1 MKTRDVLAIACLAIA
16 IGLILPSE
24 VLASKTDVYGAKE
37 IIKIGENLKN
47 FMFDIAVPYTA
58 GIFGGYHTIKS
69 FMSNHYQSMGVF
81 ALLTATSFIVPPFLN
96 GAFGSSMLL
105 P

>member
-1 MKTRDVLAIACLAIA
+1 MKKKEILAVACLGIA
-16 IGLILPSE
+16 LGMLLPAE
-24 VLASKTDVYGAKE
+24 VFATKTSVYGAKE
-37 IIKIGENLKN
+37 ITQIGDNLKN

-69 FMSNHYQSMGVF
+69 FMANHYQSMGVF
-81 ALLTATSFIVPPFLN
+81 ALLTASSFIVPPFLKGVF
-96 GAFGSSMLL
+96 GASMLL